1 MVAMSAS
8 AFRLISFLAALSG
21 FAFWEWISPRRKLSQ
36 SKTNR
41 WVINMTLHL
50 MNTALIYFLMGAIV
64 YSTATLAKEEG
75 WGLMNWLSFSQP
87 LSLLLTILILDF
99 VIYYQHRLFHRIPL
113 FWRFHRVHHTDLDF
127 DVSTAVRFHPI
138 EIIVSL
144 MIKMIAIV
152 LIGGD
157 PWGSVIFEIILN
169 ASSLFNHANIFIP
182 LPLDEKLRWV
192 LVTPDMHRIHHSIF
206 PNETNSN
213 FGFSVTWWDRL
224 CRTYIDQPKRSH
236 AEMDIGLPH
245 YRKPDKLRLFDILVL
260 PALKS
265 D

>member
-1 MVAMSAS
+1 MSAS

-21 FAFWEWISPRRKLSQ
+21 FAVWEWLSPRRKLSQ

-41 WVINMTLHL
+41 WIINMTIHL
-50 MNTALIYFLMGAIV
+50 MNTAMIYFLMGAVV
-64 YSTATLAKEEG
+64 YSTATLAKNEE
-75 WGLMNWLSFSQP
+75 WGLMNLIHLP
-87 LSLLLTILILDF
+87 YSLHILFTILILDF
-99 VIYYQHRLFHRIPL
+99 VIYYQHRLFHKVPL

-127 DVSTAVRFHPI
+127 DVSTAIRFHPI
-138 EIIVSL
+138 EIIISL
-144 MIKMIAIV
+144 MIKMIAV
-152 LIGGD
+152 MLIGGD
-157 PWGSVIFEIILN
+157 PWGTVIFEIILN

-192 LVTPDMHRIHHSIF
+192 LVTPDVHRIHHSIF

-224 CRTYIDQPKRSH
+224 CRTYKDQPARSH
-236 AEMDIGLPH
+236 MEMDIGLPLL
-245 YRKPDKLRLFDILVL
+245 RKAQNLKLTNLLIL
-260 PALKS
+260 PALKL

>member
-1 MVAMSAS
+1 MSAS
-8 AFRLISFLAALSG
+8 VFRLISFLAALIG
-21 FAFWEWISPRRKLSQ
+21 FALWEWISPRRKLSQ

-41 WVINMTLHL
+41 WIINMTIHL
-50 MNTALIYFLMGAIV
+50 MNTILVYFLMGAVV
-64 YSTATLAKEEG
+64 YSTAHLAKEEG
-75 WGLMNWLSFSQP
+75 WGLMNWMRFSPALSF
-87 LSLLLTILILDF
+87 LLTILILDF
-99 VIYYQHRLFHRIPL
+99 VIYYQHRLFHQIPL

-127 DVSTAVRFHPI
+127 DVSTAIRFHPI

-144 MIKMIAIV
+144 MIKMAAIA

-157 PWGSVIFEIILN
+157 PWGTVIFEIILN

-182 LPLDEKLRWV
+182 IPLDEKLRWV
-192 LVTPDMHRIHHSIF
+192 LVTPDVHRIHHSIF

-224 CRTYIDQPKRSH
+224 CKTYKDQPARSH
-236 AEMDIGLPH
+236 TEMDIGLPAH
-245 YRKPDKLRLFDILVL
+245 RKAENLKLADLLIL
-260 PALKS
+260 PALKL